1 MRTSPSPA
9 PTQNRWRQT
18 FAGLQHRNYRV
29 WFCGQLV
36 SLFGTWMQVTA
47 QGFLVYQLTRS
58 ARYLGFVGFA
68 AGVPTWAFTL
78 YGGVVADRFSRRSLM
93 VVTQSVMMALAF
105 ILAALT
111 FLDVVQPWHILVLA
125 LLLGTANAFDAPARQ
140 ALASDLV
147 PREDL
152 TNAIA
157 LNSMMF
163 NAATVVGPA
172 VAGVA
177 YAMFGPGWC
186 FTINGLSFI
195 AVIVALRLIKLDS
208 RAPARRVG
216 GSFAQLSEGIR
227 YVLGEP
233 VVRTAIGV
241 VAVTSLFALSM
252 ATLVPA
258 WAVNVLHGGATVNG
272 LLLSARGIGSLAGAL
287 LLASLGR
294 TAARGRLLTVGSL
307 VYPVLLFGFA
317 IFDSLPASLLM
328 LAGVGVGTLFV
339 LNLANAIVQTSAP
352 DELRGRVM
360 GAYTWIFF
368 GCMPLG
374 ALWIGTTAEHLG
386 EPRAVMINAGLAMFF
401 ALAVALFFPKLRRV

>member
-1 MRTSPSPA
+1 M
-9 PTQNRWRQT
+9 
-18 FAGLQHRNYRV
+18 FAALHHQNYRF

-36 SLFGTWMQVTA
+36 SLFGTWMQATA
-47 QGFLVYQLTRS
+47 QGFLVYQLTHS

-78 YGGVVADRFSRRSLM
+78 YGGVVADRFSRRAVM
-93 VVTQSVMMALAF
+93 VVTQTMMMVLAF

-111 FLDVVQPWHILVLA
+111 FLNRVQPWHILLLA

-140 ALASDLV
+140 ALASELV

-157 LNSMMF
+157 LNATMF
-163 NAATVVGPA
+163 NMATAVGPA
-172 VAGVA
+172 VAGIT

-195 AVIVALRLIKLDS
+195 AVILALRLMKLDV
-208 RAPARRVG
+208 RAPARRAG
-216 GSFAQLSEGIR
+216 GSFAQLTEGIR
-227 YVLGEP
+227 YVLREP
-233 VVRTAIGV
+233 VIRTAIGV

-258 WAVNVLHGGATVNG
+258 WAVKVLHGDATVNG
-272 LLLSARGIGSLAGAL
+272 LLLSARGLGSLAGAL

-294 TAARGRLLTVGSL
+294 TAARGRLLTMGSL

-317 IFDSLPASLLM
+317 WLTWLPASLLA
-328 LAGVGVGTLFV
+328 LAGVGVATLFV
-339 LNLANAIVQTSAP
+339 INLANAIVQTSTP
-352 DELRGRVM
+352 DGLRGRVM
-360 GAYTWIFF
+360 GAYMWIFF
-368 GCMPLG
+368 GCMPIG
-374 ALWIGTTAEHLG
+374 ALWIGMTAEHLG
-386 EPRAVMINAGLAMFF
+386 EQTALIINAGLAMFCC
-401 ALAVALFFPKLRRV
+401 LAVALFVPKLRRA